1 MKNNKKIII
10 LTIVAVTL
18 MGLFLSIGV
27 NSANYQ
33 YVMYRRIPKIIAM
46 ILTGSAIGFSSL
58 IFQTVTNNRILTPS
72 ILGLDSLYVLLQ
84 TTIVFLLGSSSVFIT
99 NGNINFIITIVV
111 TIAFSALLYKFVFRK
126 GTKNIFTIL
135 LIGVICGTLFES
147 LTNFMQVLIDP
158 TEFLAVQDKMM
169 ASFNNVNT
177 DILFLSSIVIIIS
190 IAYCYDII
198 KVLDV
203 IPTEFLAVQDKMMAS
218 FNNVNTD
225 ILFLSS
231 IVIII
236 SIAYCY
242 DIIKVLDVM
251 SLGRDEA
258 ISLGVDYDKMSKK
271 ILVVVVILTSVST
284 ALVGPITFLG
294 LLVVNIARQMVKSY
308 KHEILGVI
316 TIILSIIALVG
327 GQLIV
332 EQLMNFGTSVSVIIN
347 FIGGIYFI
355 YLVMKERN
363 R

>member
-1 MKNNKKIII
+1 MKNNKKLI
-10 LTIVAVTL
+10 LLSIVAVAL
-18 MGLFLSIGV
+18 IGLFLTIGV

-33 YVMYRRIPKIIAM
+33 YAMYRRIPKVIAM
-46 ILTGSAIGFSSL
+46 VLTGAAIGFSSL

-84 TTIVFLLGSSSVFIT
+84 TTVVFLLGSSSVLIT

-111 TIAFSALLYKFVFRK
+111 MIAFSAVLYKFVFRK

-158 TEFLAVQDKMM
+158 TEFLTVQDKMM

-177 DILFLSSIVIIIS
+177 DIMLLASIVIILS
-190 IAYCYDII
+190 IAYCYDI
-198 KVLDV
+198 V
-203 IPTEFLAVQDKMMAS
+203 
-218 FNNVNTD
+218 
-225 ILFLSS
+225 
-231 IVIII
+231 
-236 SIAYCY
+236 
-242 DIIKVLDVM
+242 KVLDVM

-271 ILVVVVILTSVST
+271 ILVIVVILTSVST

-294 LLVVNIARQMVKSY
+294 LLVVNIARQMINTY
-308 KHEILGVI
+308 KHEVLGLA
-316 TIILSIIALVG
+316 TIIISVIALVG

-332 EQLMNFGTSVSVIIN
+332 EQLLDFGTSVSVIIN

>member
-1 MKNNKKIII
+1 MKNNKKLII
-10 LTIVAVTL
+10 LSIVAVAL
-18 MGLFLSIGV
+18 IGLFLTIGV

-33 YVMYRRIPKIIAM
+33 YAMYRRIPKVIAM
-46 ILTGSAIGFSSL
+46 VLTGAAIGFSSL

-84 TTIVFLLGSSSVFIT
+84 TTVVFLLGSSSVLIT

-111 TIAFSALLYKFVFRK
+111 MIAFSAVLYKFVFRK

-147 LTNFMQVLIDP
+147 LTNFMQVLIHP
-158 TEFLAVQDKMM
+158 TEFLTVQDKMM

-177 DILFLSSIVIIIS
+177 DIMLLASIVIILS
-190 IAYCYDII
+190 IAYCYDI
-198 KVLDV
+198 V
-203 IPTEFLAVQDKMMAS
+203 
-218 FNNVNTD
+218 
-225 ILFLSS
+225 
-231 IVIII
+231 
-236 SIAYCY
+236 
-242 DIIKVLDVM
+242 KVLDVM

-271 ILVVVVILTSVST
+271 ILVIVVILTSVST

-294 LLVVNIARQMVKSY
+294 LLVVNIARQMINTY
-308 KHEILGVI
+308 KHEVLGLA
-316 TIILSIIALVG
+316 TIIISVIALVG

-332 EQLMNFGTSVSVIIN
+332 EQLLDFGTSVSVIIN

>member
-84 TTIVFLLGSSSVFIT
+84 TTIVFLFGSSSVLIT

-147 LTNFMQVLIDP
+147 LTNFMQVLID
-158 TEFLAVQDKMM
+158 
-169 ASFNNVNT
+169 
-177 DILFLSSIVIIIS
+177 
-190 IAYCYDII
+190 
-198 KVLDV
+198 
-203 IPTEFLAVQDKMMAS
+203 PTEFLAVQDKMMAS